1 MKSNLGRLPTSYRL
15 AITSR
20 VMAAVLGGYL
30 VATLASLCV
39 TLLLPLPRAEAVLS
53 GLMISFL
60 FYLVAVLWCF
70 ACRTAWQ
77 AWLGLLVPSAL
88 MAVVAALTYGLGQS

>member
-1 MKSNLGRLPTSYRL
+1 MKSNLGRLPASYRL

-70 ACRTAWQ
+70 ACRTAWL

-88 MAVVAALTYGLGQS
+88 MAIVAGLAYGLGQS